1 MTYARHECSGVLTW
15 YCYNNSRRT
24 EVGEN
29 GIRLKPEE
37 KVYLC
42 FYCKARYRTAW
53 GTLVEIFRDGVACY
67 CLAGL
72 PSPHMKDLK
81 GLLVEQSFKHV
92 KSAEGLYDSIPS
104 IEPLAMDA
112 FEPIPGRPGMWK
124 LKAMQELEARPRFE

>member
-1 MTYARHECSGVLTW
+1 MTRLLANKDGIVTARPDTGQL
-15 YCYNNSRRT
+15 
-24 EVGEN
+24 G
-29 GIRLKPEE
+29 
-37 KVYLC
+37 
-42 FYCKARYRTAW
+42 